1 MSADSPVAML
11 NAMLQPWRDSVED
24 PAAAQQADLVLQ
36 NGVIY
41 TGARALGR
49 VEALA
54 IQGERIVAGCRQRGL
69 EAVFREVDL
78 KAPTALEAV
87 SREHDL
93 VIFGTPP
100 PRAFAGAVPFIRQ
113 LRGLPGPVV
122 VFRPAPVS

>member
-1 MSADSPVAML
+1 SAAVVL
-11 NAMLQPWRDSVED
+11 GPW
-24 PAAAQQADLVLQ
+24 PATGLLDLAVTLLIP
-36 NGVIY
+36 G
-41 TGARALGR
+41 GR
-49 VEALA
+49 VTVLG
-54 IQGERIVAGCRQRGL
+54 QSGGEPRLREEGECIVAGCRQRGL

-122 VFRPAPVS
+122 VFRPAPAS